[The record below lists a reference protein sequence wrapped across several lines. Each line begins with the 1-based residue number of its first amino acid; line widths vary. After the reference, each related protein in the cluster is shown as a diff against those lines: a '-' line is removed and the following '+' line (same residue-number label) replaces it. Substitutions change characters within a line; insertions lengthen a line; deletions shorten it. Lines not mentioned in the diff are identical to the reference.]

1 MPSGVRTGKRTSPSR
16 TPSSSSISLERM
28 SPYEFPIFLT
38 LRLFAITIAPK
49 YIWKLYVGYNIH
61 ILRLQALLS
70 SPCTSTDMSDSLFSL
85 QGGRSLLYSVR
96 SLTAHTIPEASCPH
110 G

>member
-1 MPSGVRTGKRTSPSR
+1 
-16 TPSSSSISLERM
+16 M

-38 LRLFAITIAPK
+38 LRLFAIAIAPK

-70 SPCTSTDMSDSLFSL
+70 SPCTCKDMSDSLSPL
-85 QGGRSLLYSVR
+85 QGGGSLLYSVW
-96 SLTAHTIPEASCPH
+96 SLAAYTIPEASCPH
-110 G
+110 GGQAWPRHRSMKPKLCMPSA